1 MTEAEARAYNRAY
14 DIATSRAES
23 RRRLG
28 LPIERVELRA
38 ALGHPSSPV
47 CPSYCRVSSVVVG
60 AGSP

>member
-28 LPIERVELRA
+28 LPIERVERDDR
-38 ALGHPSSPV
+38 SEIETD
-47 CPSYCRVSSVVVG
+47 R
-60 AGSP
+60 